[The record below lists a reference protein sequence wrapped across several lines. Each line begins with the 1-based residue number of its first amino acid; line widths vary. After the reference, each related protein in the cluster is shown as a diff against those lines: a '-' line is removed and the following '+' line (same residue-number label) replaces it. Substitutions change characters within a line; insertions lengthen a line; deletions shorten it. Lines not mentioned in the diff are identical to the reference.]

1 LSALDNGGMKFDAV
15 LFDCDGVL
23 VDSEA
28 ITCGSL
34 RDMLQESGWTL
45 SLQECMAHFVGH
57 TVRNRRD
64 LIEANTGQPL
74 TEAFMDEFYRRR
86 NLRLET
92 EIKAIAHIHPA
103 VQHVFAGCQGQI
115 ACASGADRFKINLM
129 LGKVGLFDFFE
140 GRIFSGHE
148 VPHTKPA
155 PDVYLAAAAHLG
167 KDPQRCLAVEDT
179 PVGVTAGVAAGATV
193 WGYAAHGQADV
204 LRAAGA
210 AHVFT
215 CMSEFPALFAAT

>member
-1 LSALDNGGMKFDAV
+1 MKFDAV

-34 RDMLQESGWTL
+34 RDLLQEAGWTL
-45 SLQECMAHFVGH
+45 TLQECMAHFVGH

-86 NLRLET
+86 NLRLEM
-92 EIKAIAHIHPA
+92 EIKAIDHIHVT
-103 VQHVFAGCQGQI
+103 VQYAFDACQGQI

-129 LGKVGLFDFFE
+129 LQKVGLFNFFE

-179 PVGVTAGVAAGATV
+179 PVGVTAGVASGATV

-215 CMSEFPALFAAT
+215 CMSELPALLTAA

>member
-1 LSALDNGGMKFDAV
+1 MKFEAV

-28 ITCGSL
+28 ITCGVL
-34 RDMLQESGWTL
+34 RDMLEEQGWVL
-45 SLQECMAHFVGH
+45 SLQECMAEFLGH

-64 LIEANTGQPL
+64 VIESNTGKPL
-74 TEAFMDEFYRRR
+74 TEAWMNVFYQRR
-86 NLRLET
+86 NVRLEN
-92 EIKAIAHIHPA
+92 EITAIPYVHQA
-103 VQHVFAGCQGQI
+103 VQHVFDACGGQI

-129 LGKVGLFDFFE
+129 LNKVGLFEFFD

-148 VPHTKPA
+148 VPQTKPA

-167 KDPQRCLAVEDT
+167 KDPRRCLAVEDT
-179 PVGVTAGVAAGATV
+179 PVGVTAGVAAGAEV
-193 WGYAAHGQADV
+193 WGYAAHGQAES

-210 AHVFT
+210 RHVFIS
-215 CMSEFPALFAAT
+215 MKDLPALLAAR

>member
-1 LSALDNGGMKFDAV
+1 MKFEAV

-28 ITCGSL
+28 ITCGVL
-34 RDMLQESGWTL
+34 RDMLEEQGWVL
-45 SLQECMAHFVGH
+45 SLQDCMAEFLGH

-64 LIEANTGQPL
+64 VIEANTGKPL
-74 TEAFMDEFYRRR
+74 TEAWMNAFYQRR
-86 NLRLET
+86 NVRLEN
-92 EIKAIAHIHPA
+92 EITAIPHVHQA
-103 VQHVFAGCQGQI
+103 VQYVFDAFSGQI

-129 LGKVGLFDFFE
+129 LGKVGLFDFFD

-148 VPHTKPA
+148 VPQTKPA

-167 KDPQRCLAVEDT
+167 KDPTRCLAVEDT
-179 PVGVTAGVAAGATV
+179 PVGVTAGVAAGAEV
-193 WGYAAHGQADV
+193 WGYAAHGQEEA

-210 AHVFT
+210 RHVFT
-215 CMSEFPALFAAT
+215 SMKDLPALLAAR

>member
-1 LSALDNGGMKFDAV
+1 MKFEAV

-28 ITCGSL
+28 LTCGAL

-45 SLQECMAHFVGH
+45 TLQECMAHFVGH

-74 TEAFMDEFYRRR
+74 TDAFMDEFYRRR
-86 NLRLET
+86 NLRLDADIT
-92 EIKAIAHIHPA
+92 AIPHIHAA
-103 VQHVFAGCQGQI
+103 VQHVFDACQGQI

-129 LGKVGLFDFFE
+129 LGKVGLFNFFD

-167 KDPQRCLAVEDT
+167 KDPRRCLAVEDT

-193 WGYAAHGQADV
+193 WGYAAHGQADA
-204 LRAAGA
+204 LYAAGA

-215 CMSEFPALFAAT
+215 CMTELPALFAAA

>member
-1 LSALDNGGMKFDAV
+1 MSALDNGGMKFEAV

-28 ITCGSL
+28 ITCGAL

-74 TEAFMDEFYRRR
+74 TDAFMDEFYRRR

-92 EIKAIAHIHPA
+92 EIKAIDHIHPA
-103 VQHVFAGCQGQI
+103 VQHVFAACQGQI

-129 LGKVGLFDFFE
+129 LGKVGLSDFFE

>member
-1 LSALDNGGMKFDAV
+1 MKFEAV

-28 ITCGSL
+28 ITCGVL
-34 RDMLQESGWTL
+34 RDMLEEQGWVL
-45 SLQECMAHFVGH
+45 SLQDCMAEFLGH

-64 LIEANTGQPL
+64 VIEANTGKPL
-74 TEAFMDEFYRRR
+74 SEAWMNVFYQRR
-86 NLRLET
+86 NVRLEN
-92 EIKAIAHIHPA
+92 EITAIPHVHQA
-103 VQHVFAGCQGQI
+103 VQHVFDAFGGQI

-129 LGKVGLFDFFE
+129 LGKVGLFEFFD

-148 VPHTKPA
+148 VPQTKPA

-167 KDPQRCLAVEDT
+167 KDPTRCLAVEDT
-179 PVGVTAGVAAGATV
+179 PVGVTAGVAAGAEV
-193 WGYAAHGQADV
+193 WGYAAHGQEEA

-210 AHVFT
+210 RHVFT
-215 CMSEFPALFAAT
+215 SMKDLPALLAAR

>member
-1 LSALDNGGMKFDAV
+1 MKFEAV

-28 ITCGSL
+28 ITCGAL
-34 RDMLQESGWTL
+34 RDMLEEAGWTL
-45 SLQECMAHFVGH
+45 TLRDCMAHFVGH

-64 LIEANTGQPL
+64 LIEANTGKPL
-74 TEAFMDEFYRRR
+74 TDAFMDEFYRRR
-86 NLRLET
+86 NARLET
-92 EIKAIAHIHPA
+92 DITAIPHIHQA
-103 VQHVFAGCQGQI
+103 VQHVHAACLGQI

-129 LGKVGLFDFFE
+129 LGKVGLFGFFD

-148 VPHTKPA
+148 VPQTKPA

-167 KDPQRCLAVEDT
+167 KAPARCLAVEDT
-179 PVGVTAGVAAGATV
+179 SIGVAAGVAAGAEV

-210 AHVFT
+210 SQVFT
-215 CMSEFPALFAAT
+215 CMSQFPALFSAA